1 MVQERGRRAG
11 SSRARGTMV
20 KGRRRAY
27 KPGPEMAQPR
37 ERLRVLIEQGS
48 QYMIPP
54 DYVAMARPDFFTEAY
69 REKVVKYINEVRQQQ
84 VPAIA
89 KPMGLPSTP
98 VGRSCSPLACR
109 AIPECPGPP
118 TQRPPFAPAQD
129 DPDPRPFRDACPA
142 CRGFWATGAD
152 GRHRVQLL
160 RPLHPHRAAQGP
172 HQQATDADVCLHVH
186 AHLGQVFRPQA
197 AADLGARDLA

>member
-1 MVQERGRRAG
+1 MKFSLLFYFPRKGDHRRRTRGA
-11 SSRARGTMV
+11 SRARRLFARGMV

-27 KPGPEMAQPR
+27 KPGPETAQPR

-84 VPAIA
+84 VPAIV
-89 KPMGLPSTP
+89 KPMGLPSAP

-109 AIPECPGPP
+109 AIPECPGPNAK
-118 TQRPPFAPAQD
+118 APL
-129 DPDPRPFRDACPA
+129 CPGS
-142 CRGFWATGAD
+142 R
-152 GRHRVQLL
+152 
-160 RPLHPHRAAQGP
+160 
-172 HQQATDADVCLHVH
+172 
-186 AHLGQVFRPQA
+186 
-197 AADLGARDLA
+197 